1 MILSYLRTIVLY
13 LVLILAVRVMGKRQ
27 IGEMEPAEFVVT
39 MLVANLAA
47 IPMQDGGIPL
57 LTGLIPILTVLGV
70 ELVLSAGA
78 VLSIRVRRILCGKP
92 VILMENGNFLP
103 ENLKS
108 TRITLD
114 ELTGLLRQKNILDP
128 RTVQYAILETN
139 GELSV
144 FPFPA
149 NAPASAK
156 DAGVQAKAQYLPV
169 TITDF
174 MATCLYTGIATDTGC
189 FQYDNVS
196 AETHRTVAALMDLCP
211 DVRYSQINR
220 RMFAVKSFGRLQLE
234 QLLIDHMEQYLGGKC
249 ILICVTQEF
258 LRKFQVDEAE
268 LEGIAGLPL
277 QVEGAEVG
285 ITMKEKES
293 GKFRVSMRSADRV
306 NVSAICQTLGGG
318 GHVKAAGCLVT
329 GTAAEARQKLL
340 KAVSEGLEQ
349 V

>member
-114 ELTGLLRQKNILDP
+114 ELTG
-128 RTVQYAILETN
+128 
-139 GELSV
+139 G
-144 FPFPA
+144 
-149 NAPASAK
+149 
-156 DAGVQAKAQYLPV
+156 
-169 TITDF
+169 
-174 MATCLYTGIATDTGC
+174 AT
-189 FQYDNVS
+189 
-196 AETHRTVAALMDLCP
+196 E
-211 DVRYSQINR
+211 
-220 RMFAVKSFGRLQLE
+220 
-234 QLLIDHMEQYLGGKC
+234 
-249 ILICVTQEF
+249 
-258 LRKFQVDEAE
+258 
-268 LEGIAGLPL
+268 
-277 QVEGAEVG
+277 
-285 ITMKEKES
+285 
-293 GKFRVSMRSADRV
+293 
-306 NVSAICQTLGGG
+306 
-318 GHVKAAGCLVT
+318 
-329 GTAAEARQKLL
+329 AAE
-340 KAVSEGLEQ
+340 
-349 V
+349 